1 MVITA
6 VACFFEAVAG
16 SDVFKPYISGTLGND
31 LLVVETRQLSAL
43 KAQLAWAGLS
53 VKDQLILQPQA
64 QRHRR
69 FI

>member
-53 VKDQLILQPQA
+53 VKD
-64 QRHRR
+64 
-69 FI
+69 